1 MPKQPRD
8 EWSPCFLVQLL
19 LGLELAEALLYVQH
33 NRVKHVH
40 VSPQA
45 EPRLPQ
51 QPQKL
56 RKPRAPTV

>member
-1 MPKQPRD
+1 M
-8 EWSPCFLVQLL
+8 QLL